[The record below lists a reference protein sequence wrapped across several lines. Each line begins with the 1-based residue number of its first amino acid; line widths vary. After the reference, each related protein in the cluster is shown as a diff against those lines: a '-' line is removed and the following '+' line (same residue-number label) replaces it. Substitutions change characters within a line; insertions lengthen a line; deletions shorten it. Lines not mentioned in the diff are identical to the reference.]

1 MFENPRRAGKQ
12 KILVLKSCSEQTF
25 SKNWRW
31 VPLKVWC
38 LSAQTRYSHSKTP
51 KFTRNQYRRP
61 DGVCGNPYISFFVTN
76 NRLVPSPFGLKLSN
90 CIGLDT
96 DCFNPIYNW
105 NCRFICYFNTSGYII
120 LTLSQHCLKT
130 VLQSQYC
137 VNISSALCNHCLNIP
152 TTLSWNG
159 LNILPASI
167 LYMMVQEERLHK
179 IILYSWRLSCSLIIS
194 LKFLFPSDEEIMGIL
209 LQDYFGSG

>member
-1 MFENPRRAGKQ
+1 MFENPRRGRQAKHFRTNVP
-12 KILVLKSCSEQTF
+12 KILDLKSSSEQTF

-51 KFTRNQYRRP
+51 KFTRNQYRRR
-61 DGVCGNPYISFFVTN
+61 DSVCGNPYISFFVTK
-76 NRLVPSPFGLKLSN
+76 PTGTQPFRFETKQLYRSRHWLFQSH
-90 CIGLDT
+90 LQ
-96 DCFNPIYNW
+96 

-137 VNISSALCNHCLNIP
+137 VNISSALSQHCLDIP
-152 TTLSWNG
+152 TTLSWNC
-159 LNILPASI
+159 LDILPPSI
-167 LYMMVQEERLHK
+167 LGWFKRNGCIKLFYDGYHAHW
-179 IILYSWRLSCSLIIS
+179 S
-194 LKFLFPSDEEIMGIL
+194 FL
-209 LQDYFGSG
+209 